1 MFRTLK
7 ERRDE
12 HCGTGGNVPGE
23 EVTVCRD
30 EPNRADPDPDIGPMR
45 LAIAASREALDAGNN
60 PYGAVLVSA
69 GGEVLHVATNRQ
81 NTERDITGHAEVV
94 LVREA
99 AARLGAAAL
108 WNATV
113 FASGEPCAMCSG
125 ALYWAGIR
133 RIVYAASNEVMNE
146 LFGGDQLPIHCAEVL
161 AGASRKVQVDG
172 PVLADAAV
180 AVLQEA
186 VVRSKR

>member
-1 MFRTLK
+1 MGAASTDAAAMQR
-7 ERRDE
+7 
-12 HCGTGGNVPGE
+12 
-23 EVTVCRD
+23 
-30 EPNRADPDPDIGPMR
+30 
-45 LAIAASREALDAGNN
+45 AIAASRAALHAGNN

-69 GGEVLHVATNRQ
+69 AGAVLHVATNQ
-81 NTERDITGHAEVV
+81 QHTAHDPTAHAEVM

-108 WNATV
+108 RDTTV
-113 FASGEPCAMCSG
+113 YASGEPCAMCAG
-125 ALYWAGIR
+125 ALYWAGVR
-133 RIVYAASNEVMNE
+133 RIVYAASNEVMNG

-161 AGASRKVQVDG
+161 ASASRQVQVDG

-186 VVRSKR
+186 VARGKG

>member
-1 MFRTLK
+1 
-7 ERRDE
+7 
-12 HCGTGGNVPGE
+12 
-23 EVTVCRD
+23 
-30 EPNRADPDPDIGPMR
+30 MR